1 MAHKKAAG
9 KLTQQTRPQAK
20 YLGTKVSH
28 GESVSTGSILVR
40 QRGTKIGAGDG
51 VAVGR
56 DHTLFAL
63 RDGKVNFGQRLGK
76 KVVSVGNMSRS

>member
-9 KLTQQTRPQAK
+9 KLTQQTRPQPK
-20 YLGTKVSH
+20 HLGTKVSH
-28 GESVSTGSILVR
+28 GEKVSIGSVLVR

-63 RDGKVNFGQRLGK
+63 REGIVSFGQKLGK
-76 KVVSVGNMSRS
+76 KKVSVV

>member
-9 KLTQQTRPQAK
+9 KLTQQTRPQPK

-28 GESVSTGSILVR
+28 GEKVSTGSILVR

-63 RDGKVNFGQRLGK
+63 KEGIVSFGQKLGK
-76 KVVSVGNMSRS
+76 KKVSIVG